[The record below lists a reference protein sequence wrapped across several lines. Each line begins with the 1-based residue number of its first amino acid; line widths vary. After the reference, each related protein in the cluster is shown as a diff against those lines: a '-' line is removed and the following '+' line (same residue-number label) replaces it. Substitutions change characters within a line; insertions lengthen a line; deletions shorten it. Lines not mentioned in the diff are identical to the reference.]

1 MNLIESIRAGQGV
14 EALNAIKSSL
24 NQKTLAAVEEARHE
38 IAESVYGGNDLTEDI
53 DTNHPSFKAGHKS
66 YETNVMKPA
75 KTLKGQSQ
83 KNNHSKLEAKKAHI
97 AKFGTLPEKL
107 KAGQHFDAGYDAA
120 HAKHAYSKGKEQ
132 GWMKESLDLQEGSGG
147 AIPWPTQSKHL
158 KDYKKN
164 EAGEYVH
171 PEGHKITVNKEKNE
185 ITHTTKDGKSKT
197 FKHLGDL
204 HPHLSKLHHG
214 FDEKVKEHMANHSG
228 GPADQNR
235 LHHKMGALSYK
246 FHKTG
251 YGSPAARHA
260 NHEEDATNYKAM
272 HKALMNLSK
281 HDRGVR

>member
-1 MNLIESIRAGQGV
+1 MNLIESIKSGQGV

-38 IAESVYGGNDLTEDI
+38 IAESVYGVVEDFNDDVPM
-53 DTNHPSFKAGHKS
+53 HPLGS
-66 YETNVMKPA
+66 V
-75 KTLKGQSQ
+75 L
-83 KNNHSKLEAKKAHI
+83 SKHG
-97 AKFGTLPEKL
+97 FT
-107 KAGQHFDAGYDAA
+107 QHHPDAA
-120 HAKHAYSKGKEQ
+120 DLSYSKKDDFYKKGKHLVAVSKKGRNWAHYPGDGSGMKQ
-132 GWMKESLDLQEGSGG
+132 GTGSLALDKHVKSLKEEVNLQEGSGG
-147 AIPWPTQSKHL
+147 AIPWPAQSKHL

-171 PEGHKITVNKEKNE
+171 PEGHKITVNKEKGE
-185 ITHTTKDGKSKT
+185 ITHTAKDGKPRT

-214 FDEKVKEHMANHSG
+214 FDAKVKEHMANHQG
-228 GPADQNR
+228 GGIEQNR

-251 YGSPAARHA
+251 YDDA

-281 HDRGVR
+281 SDRGVK